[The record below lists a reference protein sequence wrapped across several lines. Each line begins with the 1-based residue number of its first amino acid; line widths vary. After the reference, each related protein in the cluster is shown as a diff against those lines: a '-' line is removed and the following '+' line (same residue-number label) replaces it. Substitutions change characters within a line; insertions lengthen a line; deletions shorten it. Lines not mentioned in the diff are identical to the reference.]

1 MNAKRL
7 SAFALIV
14 ALAGCGLSPGLT
26 GRTGSDL
33 TSAKGRAGKW
43 WAVELHTHSSVKE
56 GKNTI
61 SEIIQMAKE
70 QGADALALSEHDT
83 LAQFNEVAFK
93 QEQDL
98 TLLHSYEWTSKKGHI
113 GMHGPALLGWS
124 ATIPNTV
131 TPAEAIAKGYQG
143 GATLIV
149 HHPFAP
155 GSSHWTGGYD
165 PRLNALE
172 VWSGH
177 YFVPDVDEEAQAQ
190 AFLTAENQK
199 SIGLAAEK
207 GISWWDGLLKQGI
220 RIPITAA
227 SDYHRWPQRV
237 TEPCTLVY
245 APDKSEKSLI
255 KAIREGHT
263 MGVRNPRSPRLYLE
277 ADLNGDNTFTGVPG
291 DSIKLK
297 KPMLL
302 RLRATNADGDT
313 VKLYT
318 KAGLMTQLKV
328 HGKEWSQVVQV
339 PQDAGY
345 LWGRMDG
352 SITQFK
358 LQVLTSAI
366 FLDGR

>member
-1 MNAKRL
+1 MNATRL

-14 ALAGCGLSPGLT
+14 ALAGCGLSPGLMGGKASDQVT
-26 GRTGSDL
+26 AKART
-33 TSAKGRAGKW
+33 GKW

-61 SEIIQMAKE
+61 SEIIRMAKE

-83 LAQFNEVAFK
+83 LAQFAEASFK

-98 TLLHSYEWTSKKGHI
+98 TLLHSTEWTSKQGHI
-113 GMHGPALLGWS
+113 GMHGPALLGWT

-131 TPAEAIAKGYQG
+131 TPAEAIARGYEG

-155 GSSHWTGGYD
+155 GASHWTGGYD

-190 AFLTAENQK
+190 AFLTEDNQR
-199 SIGLAAEK
+199 SIGLAAEQ
-207 GISWWDGLLKQGI
+207 GISWWDGLLKRGI

-227 SDYHRWPQRV
+227 SDYHRWPQKV

-245 APDKSEKSLI
+245 APDKSENSLL

-263 MGVRNPRSPRLYLE
+263 MGVRSPKSARLFLE
-277 ADLNGDNTFTGVPG
+277 ADVAGDQSFTGVPG
-291 DSIKLK
+291 DSVKLT
-297 KPMLL
+297 KPMAL
-302 RLRATNADGDT
+302 RVRADNADGDS

-318 KAGLMTQLKV
+318 KAGLFATLKV
-328 HGKEWSQVVQV
+328 KGKSWTQVIQV
-339 PQDAGY
+339 PQDAAY

-352 SITQFK
+352 SLAQFK
-358 LQVLTSAI
+358 L
-366 FLDGR
+366 